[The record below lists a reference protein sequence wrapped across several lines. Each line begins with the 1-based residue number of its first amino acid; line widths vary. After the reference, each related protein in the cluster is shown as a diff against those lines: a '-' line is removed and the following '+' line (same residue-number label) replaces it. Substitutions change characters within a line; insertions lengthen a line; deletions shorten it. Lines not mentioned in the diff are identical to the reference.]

1 MLGLLNGT
9 ECFKDL
15 PFFCWPL
22 KIPSMENL
30 LNEPC
35 SLESGGT
42 LIRHDAIY
50 VITQVWKL
58 PRRC

>member
-1 MLGLLNGT
+1 MLDLLNGT
-9 ECFKDL
+9 EHSKDL
-15 PFFCWPL
+15 LFL
-22 KIPSMENL
+22 LASKNMENL

-35 SLESGGT
+35 SLESGGN